1 MSSEKC
7 VKGKVVTDV
16 GQDLGGG
23 PTGSLEHSWPWVAKK
38 GLPFIIGICG
48 SSAGG

>member
-16 GQDLGGG
+16 GQDLGAALQ
-23 PTGSLEHSWPWVAKK
+23 TLGSM
-38 GLPFIIGICG
+38 FG
-48 SSAGG
+48 SESLRETAVHKWCQQLTSR